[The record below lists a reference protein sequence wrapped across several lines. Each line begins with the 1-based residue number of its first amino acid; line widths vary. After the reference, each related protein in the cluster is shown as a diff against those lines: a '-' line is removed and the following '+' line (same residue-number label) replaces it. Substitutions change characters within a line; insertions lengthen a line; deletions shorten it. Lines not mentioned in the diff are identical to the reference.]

1 MKKNVL
7 CEKGDEITQF
17 DGIQLLLCA
26 GFLKCCK
33 ADLENAEYQWFSSG
47 LNTEWGHIN
56 GYFDGVKKDHV
67 TISAEQI
74 LDFRF
79 HTKKLWYLC
88 TVFRHRYI

>member
-1 MKKNVL
+1 M

-56 GYFDGVKKDHV
+56 GYFDGVKKDE
-67 TISAEQI
+67 AP
-74 LDFRF
+74 
-79 HTKKLWYLC
+79 TKNQRWAQNRYFFNSYL
-88 TVFRHRYI
+88 